1 MINKKNITVHSV
13 AEFTTLIDNLIEI
26 QIEAERLGIAEA
38 TAKVSAAFESLGIM
52 KDAMPTLEAMQ
63 DAGFDAEAHVAA
75 MEVLVSEA
83 GLHADIAEAM
93 NAAANVQDMIN
104 QLESGEISA
113 ELAEQ
118 NAQEQQ
124 A

>member
-1 MINKKNITVHSV
+1 
-13 AEFTTLIDNLIEI
+13 
-26 QIEAERLGIAEA
+26 
-38 TAKVSAAFESLGIM
+38 
-52 KDAMPTLEAMQ
+52 MPTLEAMQ
-63 DAGFDAEAHVAA
+63 DARFDAEAHVAA

-104 QLESGEISA
+104 QLGSEEISA

-118 NAQEQQ
+118 NAQVQQ
-124 A
+124 ALNDSQQALDDSRRDTGQGVYDRFPGGKWDGTGPVPDCHGEGTC